1 MINMCWTLLPLL
13 DTGILVLV
21 TITLSALANAFE
33 VKRNGWFYILII
45 LFPTEEVT
53 HNSSNLN
60 LELVVWFLS
69 IITKLKLQNK
79 NLQDTWKWEKKS
91 IFNSTNAKSIS
102 LLPPEIV
109 LFGVVTFIFF
119 NRHCS
124 FVSIHLHEERI

>member
-79 NLQDTWKWEKKS
+79 NLQDTWKWEKKKY
-91 IFNSTNAKSIS
+91 I
-102 LLPPEIV
+102 
-109 LFGVVTFIFF
+109 
-119 NRHCS
+119 
-124 FVSIHLHEERI
+124 